1 MEHVKTPMSNSAIP
15 HFTRKPEL
23 QAARPSEKNIE
34 RQFQKLVSG
43 LDMSIKIYIHLSI
56 LYKIRPKTDTK
67 TLPLECVAESQGASS
82 KAAADCDRED
92 EP

>member
-1 MEHVKTPMSNSAIP
+1 
-15 HFTRKPEL
+15 
-23 QAARPSEKNIE
+23 
-34 RQFQKLVSG
+34 
-43 LDMSIKIYIHLSI
+43 MSIKIYIHLSI